1 MNFKNHDEKLLAN
14 YLLEKLDDN
23 NDIFA
28 VISVM
33 SRKMYELRR
42 DRLDV
47 YNAYR
52 KLSRE
57 EHNHVI
63 AEILLPF

>member
-33 SRKMYELRR
+33 SRNMYRLRR
-42 DRLDV
+42 DRVDV

-52 KLSRE
+52 KLNRKE
-57 EHNHVI
+57 LNHVV
-63 AEILLPF
+63 AEVLLPF

>member
-1 MNFKNHDEKLLAN
+1 MNLNSHDERVLAN
-14 YLLEKLDDN
+14 YLLEKLDEN
-23 NDIFA
+23 NDIFS

-57 EHNHVI
+57 EHNHVV

>member
-1 MNFKNHDEKLLAN
+1 MNFKKHDEKLLDN
-14 YLLEKLDDN
+14 YLIEKLDDN

-57 EHNHVI
+57 EHNHVV